1 MRTRPNNYGGA
12 RFSNMDLSGADFSNA
27 DLRNADL
34 CDSDLVG
41 ADLRGTMLRGANIDG
56 ANLFFAQRGE
66 HDHPIMGWCVVFGL
80 LVLDCHRRNGDPATD
95 SLIGKEPYEL
105 AQIYRDGGP
114 LAPEAMSLLVTD
126 QNIQKIITKAA
137 NDIAR
142 RAASATDAKALADDY
157 AQEAVLHLITKL
169 KDQDADIRLNKK
181 DFFGFVKTTVWN
193 ILRNK
198 ARSGSRY
205 RSRYMSSEIETTEV
219 GEDFSPS
226 AGQMAADRAA
236 TETFEEDVERAERAA
251 EQASRAE
258 IVTKAL
264 RVLEDSNKDFADVL
278 ALDLLGLSDQE
289 IAERTGAPI
298 ATVRTRR
305 LRGQERLNEIIRR
318 EQARQAADAVEARI
332 APRRRAVYA
341 PRESRTL

>member
-56 ANLFFAQRGE
+56 ANLFFAQRDE

-80 LVLDCHRRNGDPATD
+80 LVLDCHRRNGDPAMD

-126 QNIQKIITKAA
+126 QNIQTIITNAA
-137 NDIAR
+137 YEIAR

-198 ARSGSRY
+198 AKSGSRY
-205 RSRYMSSEIETTEV
+205 RSRYMALEIETGDV

-226 AGQMAADRAA
+226 AGQIAAGRAA
-236 TETFEEDVERAERAA
+236 TETFEENA
-251 EQASRAE
+251 QTAE
-258 IVTKAL
+258 ITDAVTNGL
-264 RVLEDSNKDFADVL
+264 RLLAKENPEFAEVLSL
-278 ALDLLGLSDQE
+278 AYFQYSVKE
-289 IAERTGAPI
+289 IAEKLGIPEGTVLSRTS
-298 ATVRTRR
+298 
-305 LRGQERLNEIIRR
+305 RGRDKLHKIIQR
-318 EQARQAADAVEARI
+318 EQARQTVESIEKRVE
-332 APRRRAVYA
+332 PRRRLIA

>member
-56 ANLFFAQRGE
+56 ANLFFAQRDE

-95 SLIGKEPYEL
+95 SLINKDPYEL

-114 LAPEAMSLLVTD
+114 LAPQAISLLVTD
-126 QNIQKIITKAA
+126 QRIEKIITKAA
-137 NDIAR
+137 YEIAR
-142 RAASATDAKALADDY
+142 RAAFATDATALAADY
-157 AQEAVLHLITKL
+157 EQEGVLHLVGQL
-169 KDQDADIRLNKK
+169 KDPTVKLELTKK
-181 DFFGFVKTTVWN
+181 EFFGLVKTLVTN
-193 ILRNK
+193 HLRNVSK
-198 ARSGSRY
+198 GDRRFGSRY
-205 RSRYMSSEIETTEV
+205 VSSEIETTEV

-236 TETFEEDVERAERAA
+236 TAVFEEDVERAERAA

-264 RVLEDSNKDFADVL
+264 RVLERDNKNFADVL

-289 IAERTGAPI
+289 IAERTEAPI

-305 LRGQERLNEIIRR
+305 LRAQEKLNEIIRR

>member
-56 ANLFFAQRGE
+56 ANLFFAQRDE

-114 LAPEAMSLLVTD
+114 LASQAMSLLVTD
-126 QNIQKIITKAA
+126 ERIERIIKRAA
-137 NDIAR
+137 TNIAR
-142 RAASATDAKALADDY
+142 RVGSFVDAGAAASDY
-157 AQEAVLHLITKL
+157 AQEGVLHLVAQLKNPKANITMTEEK
-169 KDQDADIRLNKK
+169 
-181 DFFGFVKTTVWN
+181 FFGLIKTMVTNHLTNVS
-193 ILRNK
+193 NK
-198 ARSGSRY
+198 DLIYGSRY
-205 RSRYMSSEIETTEV
+205 RSSEIETTEV

-226 AGQMAADRAA
+226 AGQIAADRAA

-264 RVLEDSNKDFADVL
+264 LVLERDNKNFADVL
-278 ALDLLGLSDQE
+278 ALDLLNLSDQE
-289 IAERTGAPI
+289 IAERTEAPI

-305 LRGQERLNEIIRR
+305 LRAQEKLNEIIRR